1 MSDLHTSIRN
11 SSIWII
17 IRLIISLTVGAFVTV
32 FIIRNLSVKD
42 YGVYTVLY
50 SMIAYVS
57 VIASF
62 GIPSVFQRF
71 IPEALQKKEYSLIKI
86 LVFRGLML
94 RILLSA
100 VTVCVILLF
109 HGLIGRLFKIEGF
122 LGYFSIF
129 AWGIVLYLE
138 AVLLANVLHSLFLH
152 KYSVIA
158 STIYTIFRGISVFVL
173 LNFGWGIKGVL
184 LAEVAAWAVWSFLQ
198 YFFYYINFAQPHTSS
213 EKSQVP
219 LWRFFRYGGLSS
231 LNELGSSVLGTST
244 DFFVIT
250 AFLGPGA
257 VAFYAFADRI
267 IKMFV
272 SCMPHV
278 FLIDVIRP
286 AFFTKYAESGNKQHL
301 ADMFNLLIKIGAFC
315 VFPLAAGIFVLGDKM
330 ISIVF
335 KPEYLDALPVLWI
348 MIIFTAINIFA
359 NPTGLVLQSLEQVQI
374 NLYSKIFAI
383 YNLIAELLVIQKY
396 GVIGVVL
403 VTCSA
408 TLMKNIFLYYY
419 AKKYTGLIIDWLG
432 LMKITINASLMAIFI
447 YPMRSFI
454 NNLASLALVACIGI
468 IVYFFVAWCNKSF
481 KEQERKW
488 LNRLLPK
495 PIFVF

>member
-1 MSDLHTSIRN
+1 
-11 SSIWII
+11 
-17 IRLIISLTVGAFVTV
+17 VGAFVTV

-100 VTVCVILLF
+100 ITVCVILLF
-109 HGLIGRLFKIEGF
+109 HGPIGRLFKIEGF

-173 LNFGWGIKGVL
+173 LNFGLGIKGVL
-184 LAEVAAWAVWSFLQ
+184 LAEVAAWALWTFLQ
-198 YFFYYINFAQPHTSS
+198 YYFYYINFAQPHTSS
-213 EKSQVP
+213 EKSQLP

-272 SCMPHV
+272 SCMP
-278 FLIDVIRP
+278 R
-286 AFFTKYAESGNKQHL
+286 FFY
-301 ADMFNLLIKIGAFC
+301 
-315 VFPLAAGIFVLGDKM
+315 
-330 ISIVF
+330 
-335 KPEYLDALPVLWI
+335 
-348 MIIFTAINIFA
+348 
-359 NPTGLVLQSLEQVQI
+359 QI
-374 NLYSKIFAI
+374 
-383 YNLIAELLVIQKY
+383 
-396 GVIGVVL
+396 
-403 VTCSA
+403 C
-408 TLMKNIFLYYY
+408 
-419 AKKYTGLIIDWLG
+419 
-432 LMKITINASLMAIFI
+432 
-447 YPMRSFI
+447 
-454 NNLASLALVACIGI
+454 
-468 IVYFFVAWCNKSF
+468 
-481 KEQERKW
+481 RK
-488 LNRLLPK
+488 R
-495 PIFVF
+495 